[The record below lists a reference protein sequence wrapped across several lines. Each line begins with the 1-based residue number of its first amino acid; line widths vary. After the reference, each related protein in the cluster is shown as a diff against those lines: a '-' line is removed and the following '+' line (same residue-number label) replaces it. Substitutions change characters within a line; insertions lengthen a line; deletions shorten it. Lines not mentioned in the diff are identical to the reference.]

1 MLRGKDVQDLEELK
15 QTGMSISAISE
26 LTGYDRKTVRKYLLS
41 SAAVPQYK
49 ERPVRPSKLDVFK
62 PYLEDR
68 LKAGVWNA
76 EVLLREI
83 HKQGYGG
90 GRTILTDWLQPKRV
104 AGCAAAVRRYE
115 TPPGKQA
122 QVDWG
127 HLGYLEVDGESHRLW
142 GFTITL
148 GYSRRMWAQ
157 VALDQR
163 LGTLLR
169 MHEAAF
175 QEWGAI
181 PEEILYDRMK
191 TVWLGA
197 DGRGE
202 IVWHPV
208 FLDFARYWGFK
219 PRLCRPYRAQTK
231 GKIES
236 GVKYL
241 RRNFLCGLLGREPSC
256 LADLNAELRDWLETV
271 ANRRVHGTTFEKV
284 LIRWDG
290 DQFSM
295 QPLNG
300 RRPYPYIDDELRK
313 VARDA
318 YVSWQASR
326 YSVPWHYAGKQVWVR
341 EQGDW
346 VEVHYGCERIAL
358 HQHAVR
364 KHQVI
369 TEHAHHHGI
378 PLGATHSGDKI
389 LIQMRE
395 TVPTVEARPLAA
407 YESVAMGGA
416 Q

>member
-1 MLRGKDVQDLEELK
+1 MHDLEEMK

-26 LTGYDRKTVRKYLLS
+26 LTGYDRKTVRKYLLNRE
-41 SAAVPQYK
+41 ALPMYP
-49 ERPVRPSKLDVFK
+49 ERPAQRSKLDSFK
-62 PYLEDR
+62 PYLEGR
-68 LKAGVWNA
+68 LRAGVWNA
-76 EVLLREI
+76 QVLLRELRDR
-83 HKQGYGG
+83 GYSGG
-90 GRTILTDWLQPKRV
+90 YTILKDWLHPQRL
-104 AGCAAAVRRYE
+104 AGCAAAVRRFE

-127 HLGYLEVDGESHRLW
+127 RLGYLEVDGVPHRFW
-142 GFTITL
+142 GFAITL

-157 VALDQR
+157 AALDQR

-191 TVWLGA
+191 TVWLDTDA
-197 DGRGE
+197 RDE

-219 PRLCRPYRAQTK
+219 PRLCRAYRAQTK

-236 GVKYL
+236 GVKYI

-256 LADLNAELRDWLETV
+256 LEDFNAELRQWVDKV
-271 ANRRVHGTTFEKV
+271 ANRRVHGTTYEQV

-295 QPLNG
+295 QSLNG
-300 RRPYPYIDDELRK
+300 RRPYPYVDDELRK

-326 YSVPWHYAGKQVWVR
+326 YSVPWHFAGKEVWVR
-341 EQGDW
+341 EQGGS
-346 VEVHYGCERIAL
+346 VEVHYGGERIAV
-358 HQHAVR
+358 HQCATR

-378 PLGATHSGDKI
+378 PWGVAQGGDKI
-389 LIQMRE
+389 LVRIRE
-395 TVPTVEARPLAA
+395 TAPTVETRPLAA
-407 YESVAMGGA
+407 YASVAMGGA

>member
-1 MLRGKDVQDLEELK
+1 VDDLEQMK
-15 QTGMSISAISE
+15 QTGMSVSAISE

-41 SAAVPQYK
+41 TDVVPCYT
-49 ERPVRPSKLDVFK
+49 ERPAQPSKLDIFK
-62 PYLEDR
+62 SYLEDR

-76 EVLLREI
+76 QVLLRELRER
-83 HKQGYGG
+83 GYNGG
-90 GRTILTDWLQPKRV
+90 YTILKDWLHPQRV
-104 AGCAAAVRRYE
+104 AGCAVAVRRFE

-127 HLGYLEVDGESHRLW
+127 HLGYLDVDNASHRLW
-142 GFTITL
+142 GFAITL

-157 VALDQR
+157 AALDQR

-175 QEWGAI
+175 QEWGAV

-191 TVWLGA
+191 TVWLETDA
-197 DGRGE
+197 RGE

-219 PRLCRPYRAQTK
+219 PRLCRPYRAKTK

-236 GVKYL
+236 SVKYI

-256 LADLNAELRDWLETV
+256 LDDFNTELRRWVETV
-271 ANRRVHGTTFEKV
+271 ANRRVHGTTYEQV
-284 LIRWDG
+284 LMRWDL

-295 QPLNG
+295 QPMNG
-300 RRPYPYIDDELRK
+300 RRSYPYIDDELRK

-326 YSVPWHYAGKQVWVR
+326 YSVPWHYVGKEVWVR
-341 EQGDW
+341 EQGTS
-346 VEVHYGCERIAL
+346 VEVHYGGERIAV
-358 HQHAVR
+358 HSRAER
-364 KHQVI
+364 KHQVV
-369 TEHAHHHGI
+369 TEHTHHHGI
-378 PLGATHSGDKI
+378 PMDAPRNGEKI
-389 LIQMRE
+389 LVRMRE
-395 TVPTVEARPLAA
+395 TAPTVEARSLAA